1 VGASTTVR
9 RPARVRRLGLAER
22 LSNLDARGATIAAAV
37 ACALIS
43 LNGLF
48 PPPQA
53 ASYATP
59 SVRVALETV
68 TTLIGLLAAYLVY
81 GRYRIS
87 HSLSDFVLV
96 CALVIVALKAMFF
109 VGHHAV
115 SPEDVD
121 IFATW
126 AQTVSV
132 VLGAAL
138 LALSAFLPDR
148 PIRHRRRVAVV
159 LLALPL
165 LLGLV
170 AFIEAAVVPES
181 HLGVEEPPRG
191 ATYELFQ
198 VGAAVLF
205 VVAAV
210 GFTRR
215 AGRRHDELMRWL
227 AVGATVAAA
236 ARLNYA
242 VFPPYLNDRLY
253 TGDIL
258 RLGFAVVLLVGAAR
272 EIQEY
277 WRNRAETAVLEERR
291 RLARDLH
298 DGLAHEL
305 AFISSHARVL
315 ERSDEG
321 DGTAARVGAAA
332 ERALDE
338 SRRAIAALT
347 RPVDEPLE
355 VALAQAAEDVAGRT
369 GMRVRLDLEPG
380 LEATP
385 AGREALI
392 RITREA
398 VANAARHGQAS
409 TITVRLVASRAGL
422 RLRVTDNG
430 EGFDVSAAAQDRR
443 GFGLISMRERA
454 ESLGG
459 TFRIESTPGSG
470 SRVEVL
476 LP

>member
-1 VGASTTVR
+1 VR
-9 RPARVRRLGLAER
+9 RPARERRLGAAER
-22 LSNLDARGATIAAAV
+22 LPSLGAREATIATAV
-37 ACALIS
+37 VCALVS
-43 LNGLF
+43 LNGFF

-59 SVRVALETV
+59 SVRVALETI

-87 HSLSDFVLV
+87 RRLSDFVLV
-96 CALVIVALKAMFF
+96 CALEIVALKAMFF

-115 SPEDVD
+115 APEDVD

-138 LALSAFLPDR
+138 LAVSAFVPDR
-148 PIRHRRRVAVV
+148 RIEHRRRIAIV
-159 LLALPL
+159 LLAVPL
-165 LLGLV
+165 VLGLV
-170 AFIEAAVVPES
+170 ASIEAVFVPES
-181 HLGVEEPPRG
+181 HLGAESPPPG
-191 ATYELFQ
+191 LTYELFQ
-198 VGAAVLF
+198 VGAALLY

-215 AGRRHDELMRWL
+215 AGRTNDELMRWL

-258 RLGFAVVLLVGAAR
+258 RLGFAVVLLLGAAR
-272 EIQEY
+272 EIQAY
-277 WRNRAETAVLEERR
+277 WRSRAETAVLEERR

-305 AFISSHARVL
+305 AFISSQARAL
-315 ERSDEG
+315 ERSADG
-321 DGTAARVGAAA
+321 DGAAGRLGAAA

-338 SRRAIAALT
+338 SRRAIAALS
-347 RPVDEPLE
+347 RPVDEPLH
-355 VALAQAAEDVAGRT
+355 VSLAQAAEEVAGRT
-369 GMRVRLDLEPG
+369 GTRVRHELVEDLD
-380 LEATP
+380 ATP
-385 AGREALI
+385 AAREALI

-398 VANAARHGQAS
+398 VSNAARHGAAR
-409 TITVRLVASRAGL
+409 TVHVRLERSGAGL
-422 RLRVTDNG
+422 RLTVADDGT
-430 EGFDVSAAAQDRR
+430 GFDPAGPSPH

-454 ESLGG
+454 ESAGG
-459 TFRIESTPGSG
+459 TFRVDSTDGGGST
-470 SRVEVL
+470 VEVT